1 MKPTNFVIEFGQ
13 RVRAARETMGISQEA
28 LAVRAGLHRTE
39 ITHIE
44 RATRSS
50 TLNTIEKLATALE
63 IHPRDLIPELQSDSP
78 KKRRP
83 TTS

>member
-28 LAVRAGLHRTE
+28 LAVRAGLHRTA

>member
-1 MKPTNFVIEFGQ
+1 
-13 RVRAARETMGISQEA
+13 MGISQEA
-28 LAVRAGLHRTE
+28 LADRAGLHRTA

-63 IHPRDLIPELQSDSP
+63 IHPRDLIPELQSGSP